1 MQTTYTDRL
10 HTLQIKQITENLV
23 LLAQKIKNIE
33 NCLKNIE
40 DSDKSIVN
48 ESSGNEPSIN
58 EPSDNQPSDNQPS
71 DNQVSDN
78 SNESDENISI
88 NIDGQ

>member
-33 NCLKNIE
+33 NRLEKLE
-40 DSDKSIVN
+40 DTPSDSNSTDVNTTSPVNN
-48 ESSGNEPSIN
+48 ESVTDTHVNNEN
-58 EPSDNQPSDNQPS
+58 SDNE
-71 DNQVSDN
+71 
-78 SNESDENISI
+78 NEENISI
-88 NIDGQ
+88 NIGSQ